1 MKYPHEENIKNKIS
15 KKYGGAVGE
24 PLLKDIYANY
34 AEFRGKID
42 GISGFAEKDIHA
54 KVDLLNRYINFVS
67 QKKFSDEFTSQ
78 SKLRSTILEEFL
90 MHLFEKVVDFGG
102 NRYVVGPTKA
112 YTNLSFSPK
121 SFSDFAKNPS
131 IEILV
136 KDQDFS
142 ISKEIWC
149 AFSSLEGKEQIKKD
163 IFVPV
168 VAIECK
174 TYIDKTMFDGSCQ
187 SAEKLKAGNPFA
199 LFLIVAET
207 NQMGKEINPNHSK
220 INQIYIL
227 RKDSEK
233 NPIQKD
239 LVWDLFSHVKA
250 HLDREWFNPEAA
262 IKRGKLIN
270 RD

>member
-1 MKYPHEENIKNKIS
+1 MRYAHEENIKNKIAT
-15 KKYGGAVGE
+15 KYKGAACE
-24 PLLKDIYANY
+24 PLLNDIYKRY
-34 AEFRGKID
+34 SEFRASID
-42 GISGFAEKDIHA
+42 AIKGFSETDIHA
-54 KVDLLNRYINFVS
+54 KVDLLNDYMEFIS
-67 QKKFSDEFTSQ
+67 QDKFSDNFTSQ
-78 SKLRSTILEEFL
+78 SKLRPTILEEFL
-90 MHLFEKVVDFGG
+90 VHLFEKLSDFEG
-102 NRYVVGPTKA
+102 NKYVVGPTKA

-121 SFSDFAKNPS
+121 SFKDFANNPS
-131 IEILV
+131 VEIMV

-149 AFSSLEGKEQIKKD
+149 AFSSSGGKDQTKKD
-163 IFVPV
+163 IYVPV

-199 LFLIVAET
+199 MFLIVAET
-207 NQMGKEINPNHSK
+207 NQMGKDINPNHSK

-227 RKDSEK
+227 RKESDK

-239 LVWDLFSHVKA
+239 LVWDLFSQVKS
-250 HLDREWFNPEAA
+250 HLNREWFNPEDA